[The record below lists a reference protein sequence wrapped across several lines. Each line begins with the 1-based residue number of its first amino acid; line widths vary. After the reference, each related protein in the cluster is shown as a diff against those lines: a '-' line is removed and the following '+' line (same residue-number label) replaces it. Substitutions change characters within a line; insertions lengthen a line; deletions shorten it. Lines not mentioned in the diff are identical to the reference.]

1 MKIPYKLNII
11 KKKEDTSKEKQEQ
24 CKITSN
30 LMAVQKK
37 KAT

>member
-24 CKITSN
+24 CKTYKQPN
-30 LMAVQKK
+30 DRK
-37 KAT
+37 TYG